1 MLSLT
6 TLLLISNKEA
16 KAHALKKFRRLGCMV
31 ESSAELASERVE
43 PPANQM
49 EPTAETVELSVSLSN
64 LEKSSMRRQLA
75 WM

>member
-1 MLSLT
+1 ML

-16 KAHALKKFRRLGCMV
+16 KAHAWKKFSRLGCME
-31 ESSAELASERVE
+31 ESSVEPPAETVA

-49 EPTAETVELSVSLSN
+49 EPTAETVELTVKPSN
-64 LEKSSMRRQLA
+64 LEKPGPPSRRQLA